1 MATFLFKT
9 EPSEYSFEDL
19 MRDGKTPW
27 TGISNAAALGHLRKA
42 VKGDFVLVY
51 HTGEVRAIVG
61 LAKVVGGPYEDPKQP
76 GKTPAGEPKNAV
88 VDIQAVKP
96 AKREVTLAEIK
107 ADPRFADL
115 LLVKQ
120 SRLSVMPIPEVQ
132 AAALRTSAGL

>member
-42 VKGDFVLVY
+42 VKGDSVLVY

-61 LAKVVGGPYEDPKQP
+61 LAKVVAGPYEDPKQP
-76 GKTPAGEPKNAV
+76 GKTPTGEPKNVV
-88 VDIQAVKP
+88 VDIEAVKP

-120 SRLSVMPIPEVQ
+120 SRLSVMPIPQAQ